1 MNKQDIFKTVKIKL
15 PYFKIITIDTAV
27 KTVKDYHALGYKV
40 VLTTGVYDLFH
51 YKHAESLRYIAS
63 LGDKLIIAL
72 PTDEL
77 IMKVAKKGI
86 QDKNISGPVVGY
98 EDRAKLLAHFDF
110 VDLIFPK
117 TGNKLELLKN
127 IKPDILVQSITS
139 GPGLVDEIISFLPE
153 IEIIKDDHNLFIK
166 IDNKNC
172 EIIFIDDIINGKT
185 KIIPF
190 KKAKHLSI
198 FWERTKFDSNKF
210 HGSLIKR
217 RILEKF
223 ISGNN
228 K

>member
-1 MNKQDIFKTVKIKL
+1 MNKQDVFKTMKIEL
-15 PYFKIITIDTAV
+15 PYFKITTANAAT
-27 KTVKDYHALGYKV
+27 KIVKDYQASGYKV
-40 VLTTGVYDLFH
+40 ILTTGVYDLFH
-51 YKHAESLRYIAS
+51 YKHAESLQYIAS

-77 IMKVAKKGI
+77 IMKAAKKGI
-86 QDKNISGPVVGY
+86 QDKNISGPIVVY

-110 VDLIFPK
+110 VNLIFPK

-139 GPGLVDEIISFLPE
+139 GPGLIDEITSFLPE
-153 IEIIKDDHNLFIK
+153 IKIIENDHNLLIK

-172 EIIFIDDIINGKT
+172 EIIFIDDIIDGET
-185 KIIPF
+185 KMIPF
-190 KKAKHLSI
+190 KKAKRFSI
-198 FWERTKFDSNKF
+198 AWERTKFDNNKF

-223 ISGNN
+223 ISRNN